1 MVIKMKKILYLLS
14 GISGSGKSTWA
25 RKKLH
30 EFEPETAAWYSR
42 DMIRF
47 SKLKDGEDYFAHE
60 DYVFDLF
67 IQAINAG
74 IEDPFT
80 KHIIADATH
89 LTDWARNKTLQ
100 KLNLNPDVEV
110 INVVFNVPLHV
121 CLQRNALR
129 TGREC
134 VPERVVKKMY
144 YGFKMPNNGYKTIIV
159 NEEGVEV
166 PRA

>member
-1 MVIKMKKILYLLS
+1 MKKILYLLS

-60 DYVFDLF
+60 DYVFNLF
-67 IQAINAG
+67 IRAINAG
-74 IEDPFT
+74 IKDPFT
-80 KHIIADATH
+80 KRIIADSTC
-89 LTDWARNKTLQ
+89 
-100 KLNLNPDVEV
+100 LNDRSRDKVLRRLELNPDVEV
-110 INVVFNVPLHV
+110 INVVFSVPLHV

-134 VPERVVKKMY
+134 VPEKVIRRMY
-144 YGFKMPNNGYKTIIV
+144 KSFSMPDNGYKTIIV

-166 PRA
+166 LRA